1 MGSKPKSLLHFIM
14 EFRVRNYLRVVTC
27 TQKPCISTCSTE
39 ETNFYKLAAHFMLR
53 KFEKHV
59 ELSTG
64 TNDRK
69 TPQKT
74 L

>member
-14 EFRVRNYLRVVTC
+14 EFRVRNYLRVVIC
-27 TQKPCISTCSTE
+27 TRKPCISTCSTE

-59 ELSTG
+59 ELITG

>member
-1 MGSKPKSLLHFIM
+1 MYTKTLYFYMFDGGNS
-14 EFRVRNYLRVVTC
+14 
-27 TQKPCISTCSTE
+27 
-39 ETNFYKLAAHFMLR
+39 NFYKLAAHFMLR

-59 ELSTG
+59 EHFTG